1 MTALFQHYENPDPQ
15 WKLPTFKECAEED
28 IDLVFFQENEHA
40 SMHKIDGKEALL
52 VVFEDSSLKVQ
63 SNHWEAGAK
72 QNFDKGLYLSMA
84 TLYIKASDYGPKPQ
98 IGKRLVM
105 DEGTDHQRTYIIKKC
120 EDENGIYRMNLE
132 RVQQGGQR

>member
-28 IDLVFFQENEHA
+28 IDLVFFQKNEHA

-72 QNFDKGLYLSMA
+72 QMLSSVPVLLLM
-84 TLYIKASDYGPKPQ
+84 
-98 IGKRLVM
+98 R
-105 DEGTDHQRTYIIKKC
+105 
-120 EDENGIYRMNLE
+120 
-132 RVQQGGQR
+132 